1 MAFTR
6 IAMRRASIARVAR
19 AISKSRVSI
28 GLARD
33 RDRRVE
39 RRSIDGDDRTFG
51 HAILTRDSD
60 TRIAARR
67 VAARRARDVEARVR
81 GVDARDDVGVA
92 RDVEREC
99 ARGEAPRARRL
110 EGSFARRARSDDGVD
125 ATEARRRR
133 RGAARASRTDDDGT
147 TKARARGRG
156 RG

>member
-1 MAFTR
+1 MRFTR
-6 IAMRRASIARVAR
+6 VTMRPVDRAFRLAR
-19 AISKSRVSI
+19 A
-28 GLARD
+28 
-33 RDRRVE
+33 
-39 RRSIDGDDRTFG
+39 RSSSSLSFDVGRHRTFG

-60 TRIAARR
+60 TRIASHR
-67 VAARRARDVEARVR
+67 VASRRGAFVEARVR

-92 RDVEREC
+92 RDVERE
-99 ARGEAPRARRL
+99 RARD
-110 EGSFARRARSDDGVD
+110 ARRERDVSRGRSRERARSDDGVD